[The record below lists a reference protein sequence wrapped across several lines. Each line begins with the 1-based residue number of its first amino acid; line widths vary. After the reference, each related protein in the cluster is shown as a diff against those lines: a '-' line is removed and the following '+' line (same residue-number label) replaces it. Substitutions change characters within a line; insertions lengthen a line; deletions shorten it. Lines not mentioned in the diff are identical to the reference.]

1 MSDEFQPD
9 ADAVDADPTGS
20 PLPSVELLM
29 TQLVEQAA
37 TVLSAQKRLQRLLD
51 ANQSIVSELSL
62 PAVLRRVVE
71 AARDTANAEYAA
83 LGVIGADGLLEQF
96 IHVGMDEQTVDRIGQ
111 LPSGRGLLGAL
122 IEHPASIRL
131 GAVADDPRSS
141 GFPAAHP
148 AMSSFLGVPIRARN
162 QVYGNLYL
170 TNHAGGG
177 EFTPEDEEL
186 ISAWPPRR
194 ASPSRTR
201 GCTRSPGSR
210 RIAARIR

>member
-9 ADAVDADPTGS
+9 ADAVDANPTGS
-20 PLPSVELLM
+20 RSPSVELLM

-96 IHVGMDEQTVDRIGQ
+96 IHV
-111 LPSGRGLLGAL
+111 
-122 IEHPASIRL
+122 
-131 GAVADDPRSS
+131 
-141 GFPAAHP
+141 
-148 AMSSFLGVPIRARN
+148 
-162 QVYGNLYL
+162 
-170 TNHAGGG
+170 
-177 EFTPEDEEL
+177 
-186 ISAWPPRR
+186 
-194 ASPSRTR
+194 
-201 GCTRSPGSR
+201 
-210 RIAARIR
+210 